1 VRTWDRIRA
10 LLRREQLDRE
20 LDDEIRAH
28 IELATE
34 DYVRRGFPPAEARRQ
49 ARLKFGAIE
58 ASKDAHRDSRGIAW
72 LDALFYDL
80 RFAIKSLK
88 HDRSFTAAAVIVLAL
103 AIGLNVAVFAIVN
116 TMLFRGFP
124 LVKDNH
130 RLLYIEERY
139 TLSSCCLL
147 YPDFLAWREE
157 AKSFKEVAMVGG
169 KQISLNYGS
178 GPRDIGVALV
188 TVNTFH
194 LLGVNPLL
202 GRDFVAMDASPGA
215 PQVMIMTYNAWQE
228 RFAKRPDIIGQILTV
243 DKAPATIV
251 GVMPEGFDF
260 PEHGLFWMPLVPT
273 PEMLQRKPGG
283 FMAVGRLADRASQT
297 SAQAE
302 LDAIDQRLEAEF
314 PASNKGVRAR
324 VFTYS
329 QAGMGP
335 EAGMIYGS
343 LWAAALFVLLIAC
356 GNIANLALARTV
368 GRSREFST
376 RIALGAG
383 GGRLMRQIFT
393 ENLLLSALGGV
404 LGWWLAQ
411 LAIRTWINATHSR
424 YVVLDYTIGLGSV
437 AYALAI
443 TLAAA
448 LLFSIIPILRTVR
461 MDVNTALKG
470 DGRGATFSRGAKHL
484 SAILVAGQM
493 TLAIVLLG
501 GAGVLARSL
510 WNIVGAQL
518 GIQGAERILIGYVS
532 VPSEEYPAS
541 VVRNVF
547 WDRLHSR
554 IMAIPGVESESL
566 ASNIPVSNV
575 SPIPFELE
583 NGETDTTQKP
593 RVEVFYTE
601 SDYFRTVGASTIE
614 GRDFRENDRPGSP
627 LVAIVN
633 QSFAQQ
639 YWPAQEPLGKR
650 VKLYRRAESAWYTVA
665 GVASNIMQG
674 RSLRD
679 RFDPIVYVAFRQN
692 PGAAAAVLVRTRVPA
707 QQMAAAVRPAIEK
720 AGVDVALEEF
730 STLQSTLGFDRDRM
744 DLEHAELGKEAA
756 VAPVFAILAL
766 ILAAVGLYAVV
777 ARSVG
782 QRTKE
787 IGIRMAIG
795 AAVSDIRRM
804 VFREGMTPVALG
816 LLLGL
821 AVSLGVNRI
830 LQSQL
835 VGVSPHDPLTLI
847 AAPALLIATA
857 FIGCQIPSRRAVQ
870 VDPAVALRHD

>member
-1 VRTWDRIRA
+1 
-10 LLRREQLDRE
+10 
-20 LDDEIRAH
+20 
-28 IELATE
+28 
-34 DYVRRGFPPAEARRQ
+34 
-49 ARLKFGAIE
+49 
-58 ASKDAHRDSRGIAW
+58 
-72 LDALFYDL
+72 
-80 RFAIKSLK
+80 
-88 HDRSFTAAAVIVLAL
+88 VLAL

-130 RLLYIEERY
+130 RLLYIQERY

-147 YPDFLAWREE
+147 YPDFLAWRAE
-157 AKSFKEVAMVGG
+157 AKSFKDLALVSG

-188 TVNTFH
+188 TANTFH
-194 LLGVNPLL
+194 LLGVTPIL
-202 GRDFVAMDASPGA
+202 GRDFVAIDDSPGA
-215 PQVMIMTYNAWQE
+215 PQVMMLTYNAWQE
-228 RFAKRPDIIGQILTV
+228 RFAKRPDIIGQTVTV
-243 DKAPATIV
+243 DRAPATII

-273 PEMLQRKPGG
+273 PEMLQRKPSG
-283 FMAVGRLADRASQT
+283 FMAVGRLADGDSQAR
-297 SAQAE
+297 AQAE

-335 EAGMIYGS
+335 EVGMIYGS
-343 LWAAALFVLLIAC
+343 LWAAAVFVLLIAC
-356 GNIANLALARTV
+356 ANIANLTLARTV

-376 RIALGAG
+376 RIALGASR
-383 GGRLMRQIFT
+383 GRLIRQIFT
-393 ENLLLSALGGV
+393 ENLLLAAMGGV
-404 LGWWLAQ
+404 TGWWLAQ
-411 LAIRTWINATHSR
+411 LAIRTWINATWSQ
-424 YVVLDYTIGLGSV
+424 YVVLDYTTGLGRV

-448 LLFSIIPILRTVR
+448 LLFSFIPILRTVR
-461 MDVNTALKG
+461 IDVNAALKG
-470 DGRGATFSRGAKHL
+470 DARGATFSRGAKHL
-484 SAILVAGQM
+484 SAALVAGQM
-493 TLAIVLLG
+493 TLAMVLLA

-518 GIQGAERILIGYVS
+518 GIQAAERILIGYVS
-532 VPSEEYPAS
+532 VPSEEYPS
-541 VVRNVF
+541 SGVRNVF

-554 IMAIPGVESESL
+554 IIALPGVESESL

-575 SPIPFELE
+575 SPVPFELE
-583 NGETDTTQKP
+583 NGKTDTAQRP
-593 RVEVFYTE
+593 RVELFCTE
-601 SDYFRTVGASTIE
+601 PDYFRTVGASAIE
-614 GRDFRENDRPGSP
+614 GRDFRESDGPGSP
-627 LVAIVN
+627 LVTIVN

-639 YWPAQEPLGKR
+639 YWPAQDPLGRR
-650 VKLYRRAESAWYTVA
+650 VKLYRRGDPAWYTVV

-679 RFDPIVYVAFRQN
+679 RFDPIVYVPFRQT
-692 PGAAAAVLVRTRVPA
+692 PDAGAAVLVRTRVPA
-707 QQMAAAVRPAIEK
+707 EQIAAQVRAAIEK

-730 STLQSTLGFDRDRM
+730 STLKATLGFDRDRM

-756 VAPVFAILAL
+756 VAPVFAIIAL
-766 ILAAVGLYAVV
+766 ILAAVGLHAVV

-787 IGIRMAIG
+787 IGLRMAIG
-795 AAVSDIRRM
+795 ADANDIRLLI
-804 VFREGMTPVALG
+804 FGEGMVPVAIG
-816 LLLGL
+816 LILGL
-821 AVSLGVNRI
+821 AASLAVNRV

-835 VGVSPHDPLTLI
+835 VGISAYDALTLSM
-847 AAPALLIATA
+847 APVALTLVA
-857 FIGCQIPSRRAVQ
+857 FLACLAPLRQAVQ

>member
-10 LLRREQLDRE
+10 LFRREQLDRE
-20 LDDEIRAH
+20 LDEEIRLH

-34 DYVRRGFPPAEARRQ
+34 DYIRRGLPPADARRR
-49 ARLKFGAIE
+49 ARLKFGSIE
-58 ASKDAHRDSRGIAW
+58 ASKEAHRDTRGIAW
-72 LDALFYDL
+72 LDGLFYDF

-130 RLLYIEERY
+130 RLLYIQERY

-157 AKSFKEVAMVGG
+157 AKSFQDLALVSGR
-169 KQISLNYGS
+169 QISLNYGS
-178 GPRDIGVALV
+178 GPRDIGVTLV
-188 TVNTFH
+188 TANTFH
-194 LLGVNPLL
+194 LLGVKPML
-202 GRDFVAMDASPGA
+202 GRDFIATDDSPGA
-215 PQVMIMTYNAWQE
+215 PQVMLLTYSAWQE
-228 RFAKRPDIIGQILTV
+228 RFGKRSDIIGQTVTV
-243 DKAPATIV
+243 DKAPATII

-260 PEHGLFWMPLVPT
+260 PEHGHFWMPLVPT

-283 FMAVGRLADRASQT
+283 FMAVGRLAGGASQA

-324 VFTYS
+324 VFTFS

-335 EAGMIYGS
+335 EVGMIYGS

-356 GNIANLALARTV
+356 ANIANLTLARTV

-383 GGRLMRQIFT
+383 GGRLIRQIFT
-393 ENLLLSALGGV
+393 ENLLLAAMGGV
-404 LGWWLAQ
+404 IGWWLGQ
-411 LAIRTWINATHSR
+411 FAIRTWINATWSQ
-424 YVVLDYTIGLGSV
+424 YVVLDYTNGSGRV
-437 AYALAI
+437 TYALAI

-448 LLFSIIPILRTVR
+448 LLFSFIPVMRTVR
-461 MDVNTALKG
+461 MDVNRALKG
-470 DGRGATFSRGAKHL
+470 DARGATFSRGAKHL
-484 SAILVAGQM
+484 STALVAGQM
-493 TLAIVLLG
+493 TLAIVLMG

-518 GIQGAERILIGYVS
+518 GIQGADRILIGYVS
-532 VPSEEYPAS
+532 VPSEEYPS
-541 VVRNVF
+541 SGVRNAF

-583 NGETDTTQKP
+583 NGNTDTTRKP
-593 RVEVFYTE
+593 RVQVFYTE
-601 SDYFRTVGASTIE
+601 SDYFRTLGASTVE
-614 GRDFRENDRPGSP
+614 GRDFRENDTPGSP

-639 YWPAQEPLGKR
+639 YWPGQDPLGRR
-650 VKLYRRAESAWYTVA
+650 VKLYRRPGPVWCTVV

-674 RSLRD
+674 RTLRD
-679 RFDPIVYVAFRQN
+679 RFEPIVYMPFRQN
-692 PGAAAAVLVRTRVPA
+692 PNAGAAVLVRTHVPA
-707 QQMAAAVRPAIEK
+707 EQIAAQVRAAMEK

-730 STLQSTLGFDRDRM
+730 STLKATLGFDRDRM

-787 IGIRMAIG
+787 IGIRMAVG
-795 AAVSDIRRM
+795 AAVGDIRRM
-804 VFREGMTPVALG
+804 VFWEGMTPVALG

-821 AVSLGVNRI
+821 AASLGVNRI

-857 FIGCQIPSRRAVQ
+857 LIGCQIPSRRAVQ